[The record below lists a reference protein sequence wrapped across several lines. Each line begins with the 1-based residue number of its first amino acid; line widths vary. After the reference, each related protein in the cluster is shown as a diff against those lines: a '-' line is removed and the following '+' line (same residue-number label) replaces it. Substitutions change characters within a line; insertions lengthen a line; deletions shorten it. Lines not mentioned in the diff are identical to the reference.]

1 MKSKLFSSNFI
12 ILRQIWIL
20 LTSSPRSHKINK
32 VWGEKN
38 ESERRERVCKNL
50 ELDKSKINS
59 ESSSSE
65 SKNSSSKNSNQL

>member
-1 MKSKLFSSNFI
+1 MPWKSIENNKLKQEAHAKNAD
-12 ILRQIWIL
+12 
-20 LTSSPRSHKINK
+20 KINK
-32 VWGEKN
+32 AWGEKN
-38 ESERRERVCKNL
+38 ESERRERVCQNL